1 MCGSRI
7 PVKVTLEDVLTSV
20 QLHMCLEV
28 VSILCLEAAAL
39 VGTRELVLT
48 RSFVHQP
55 VALQHCPGGKLC
67 LAL

>member
-55 VALQHCPGGKLC
+55 VAL
-67 LAL
+67 